1 MMQKINQFINNG
13 NEVIFIVPEQFSFE
27 TDKKL
32 YNFLGS
38 KNFNKILSVS
48 FTSLAK
54 EIFEKFGSRS
64 GEYAEDIH
72 KFILMNK
79 AIKELE
85 VNKSLQYFN
94 KQSRKINF
102 IGDALKI
109 VTEFRQCGILSEEF
123 MRFVDSA
130 NNKYNE
136 KIYDLALIYY
146 TYDNMLKEN
155 HLKDSLT
162 DISEAAAIANLNDF
176 FDGRIVFI
184 DEFESFT
191 GDEYEMIDTIISQSK
206 DVFTA
211 LRLENIGEN
220 QYGVFDSVEKTWKSF
235 YQTAKKYNLSLI
247 HI

>member
-1 MMQKINQFINNG
+1 MLNFILGGAGCGKSYLMMQKINQFINNG

-94 KQSRKINF
+94 KQS
-102 IGDALKI
+102 
-109 VTEFRQCGILSEEF
+109 T
-123 MRFVDSA
+123 
-130 NNKYNE
+130 
-136 KIYDLALIYY
+136 
-146 TYDNMLKEN
+146 
-155 HLKDSLT
+155 
-162 DISEAAAIANLNDF
+162 
-176 FDGRIVFI
+176 
-184 DEFESFT
+184 
-191 GDEYEMIDTIISQSK
+191 
-206 DVFTA
+206 
-211 LRLENIGEN
+211 
-220 QYGVFDSVEKTWKSF
+220 
-235 YQTAKKYNLSLI
+235 
-247 HI
+247 

>member
-1 MMQKINQFINNG
+1 M
-13 NEVIFIVPEQFSFE
+13 
-27 TDKKL
+27 
-32 YNFLGS
+32 
-38 KNFNKILSVS
+38 SVS

-130 NNKYNE
+130 DNKYNE
-136 KIYDLALIYY
+136 KFTIWLLFIIL
-146 TYDNMLKEN
+146 MIICLKKII
-155 HLKDSLT
+155 L
-162 DISEAAAIANLNDF
+162 
-176 FDGRIVFI
+176 RIVLQIFL
-184 DEFESFT
+184 
-191 GDEYEMIDTIISQSK
+191 K
-206 DVFTA
+206 RP
-211 LRLENIGEN
+211 L
-220 QYGVFDSVEKTWKSF
+220 
-235 YQTAKKYNLSLI
+235 
-247 HI
+247 